1 VPTKE
6 PLSIDFLLVGGGL
19 ASATAAETLR
29 AAGAEGSIAIL
40 CAENTP
46 PYYRPPL
53 SKEFL
58 LKGPDQT
65 RLLIHDDS
73 FYRDRDIEIHLG
85 SRVRQVDVDGRTTET
100 DDGDKF
106 RFSKLLIAT
115 GATIH
120 KLSVPGENLDG
131 IHYLRTVNDA
141 LSLFQNIAHAQ
152 RAIVIGASFL
162 GMEIAASFA
171 ARGLPTTVVAKE
183 DLVYEKLRSPEASDF
198 FAEYFGKR
206 GVDFVFEEEV
216 KEFWGTTKVEGV
228 VTSSGK
234 RMPCDIVAIGIGV
247 RPEVGF
253 LANSG
258 IHVDDGVLVNQH
270 L

>member
-1 VPTKE
+1 MPAKE
-6 PLSIDFLLVGGGL
+6 PLFIDFLLVGGGL

-73 FYRDRDIEIHLG
+73 FYRDRDIEVHLG
-85 SRVRQVDVDGRTTET
+85 SRVRQVDVDGRITET

-115 GATIH
+115 GASIH

-141 LSLFQNIAHAQ
+141 LSLYEDIAHA
-152 RAIVIGASFL
+152 L
-162 GMEIAASFA
+162 
-171 ARGLPTTVVAKE
+171 
-183 DLVYEKLRSPEASDF
+183 
-198 FAEYFGKR
+198 
-206 GVDFVFEEEV
+206 
-216 KEFWGTTKVEGV
+216 
-228 VTSSGK
+228 
-234 RMPCDIVAIGIGV
+234 
-247 RPEVGF
+247 
-253 LANSG
+253 
-258 IHVDDGVLVNQH
+258 
-270 L
+270 